1 MFVEIH
7 AFYSYYLK
15 ITHLYYNLLF
25 LISFDLIFPS
35 INVVGQVKLIDF
47 ALTPQDSV
55 WLQKKNFTLRFG
67 INPYWPPID
76 YLNEDGKHDGL
87 NAEYIKLFS
96 EITGINIEYVVHET
110 WSQHLSSIKNR
121 EIDFIGAINY
131 TPERDEYLLFTT
143 SYLEIPNFF
152 ISTTTFAKKKNKD
165 LSTATFAVVSDYAYL
180 SDLKKN
186 YPNASFIYFN
196 KDISALI
203 NTSFGISDVCV
214 LDMPS
219 VTFLINKYGISNL
232 VALSDAN
239 LPWQIRM
246 AVTKS
251 EPQLQSILN
260 RFLASISPD
269 SKIYLHDK
277 YLSKLTLNE
286 NTTIRNILYFIL
298 FALATTFIILS
309 ITFIYNSRLKTQIA
323 EKTKELKETNDR
335 YSLTISATFDSIF
348 DLDLIQKTICFE
360 TGFFKLF
367 EFESKRKSFPLSD
380 WKKIIIPED
389 QEEVKFRY
397 ASLSEN
403 KIENW
408 NCKFRIRTQNN
419 SIKWLSLN
427 GIVTYSEQG
436 TPVRIF
442 GAIKDIS
449 DSAIIQQELDAEKK
463 NNEALINNTSDLIW
477 SVSKDLKL
485 IASNRQ
491 FQLAIHAYIG
501 STLESGESVEPL
513 FKVLPIEEKK
523 IWIKNFKRAFE
534 GDGFKT
540 EVCIPGKEAIPHQ
553 YAELSFNPIFENNSV
568 QSIALHLHDITEKTI
583 HLNEIEEQNNLLKEV
598 TWMQSHIVRAPL
610 SRLLTII
617 ELIKSYPDSLRD
629 KEKISMLTESAL
641 ELDNI
646 ITDISNKAESVTK
659 ISSKR

>member
-1 MFVEIH
+1 MLFRLSV
-7 AFYSYYLK
+7 LK
-15 ITHLYYNLLF
+15 IKFLPFLLILLY
-25 LISFDLIFPS
+25 LISFTKQVF
-35 INVVGQVKLIDF
+35 GQIKSTNF
-47 ALTPQDSV
+47 ALNAQDSA
-55 WLQKKNFTLRFG
+55 WLKSKNFTLRFG
-67 INPYWPPID
+67 INPYWPPVD
-76 YLNEDGKHDGL
+76 YLNEDGKHAGL
-87 NAEYIKLFS
+87 NSEYIKLFS
-96 EITGINIEYVVHET
+96 EITGIKIEYVVNET
-110 WSQHLSSIKNR
+110 WTRQLESIKNK
-121 EIDFIGAINY
+121 EIDFIGSVNY
-131 TPERDEYLLFTT
+131 TPERDEYLLFTPA
-143 SYLEIPNFF
+143 YLEIPNFF
-152 ISTTTFAKKKNKD
+152 ISNSTYASKKNKY
-165 LSTATFAVVSDYAYL
+165 LSTATFAVVNNYAYL
-180 SDLKKN
+180 SELKKN
-186 YPNASFIYFN
+186 YPNATFNFFN

-219 VTFLINKYGISNL
+219 VTYLINKYGISNIVVL
-232 VALSDAN
+232 GDAEF
-239 LPWQIRM
+239 PWQIRM

-260 RFLASISPD
+260 RFLASIPLE
-269 SKIYLHDK
+269 SKEYLHNK
-277 YLSKLTLNE
+277 YLSKLSLEE
-286 NTTIRNILYFIL
+286 NTTIKKILYFIL

-348 DLDLIQKTICFE
+348 DLDLIQKTIRFE
-360 TGFFKLF
+360 TGFLKLF

-389 QEEVKFRY
+389 QEEVKFRFT
-397 ASLSEN
+397 SLSEN
-403 KIENW
+403 QIENW
-408 NCKFRIRTQNN
+408 NCKFRISTKNN

-436 TPVRIF
+436 TPIRIF

-491 FQLAIHAYIG
+491 FQLAIHAYTG
-501 STLESGESVEPL
+501 STLETGESVEPL
-513 FKVLPIEEKK
+513 FKVLPIEEKE
-523 IWIKNFKRAFE
+523 IWIKNFRRAFKGE
-534 GDGFKT
+534 GFKT
-540 EVCIPGKEAIPHQ
+540 EVCIPAKDSIPDQ

-568 QSIALHLHDITEKTI
+568 QAIALHLHDITEKTI
-583 HLNEIEEQNNLLKEV
+583 HLNEIEEQNNRLKDV

-617 ELIKSYPDSLRD
+617 ELIKSYPDSLRE
-629 KEKISMLTESAL
+629 KEKVSMLTDSAL
-641 ELDNI
+641 ELDKI

-659 ISSKR
+659 KTLKDEDNYS